1 MRDDAAAL
9 RYFRTLASKGDVKA
23 MYECG
28 MMYLEGKGTS
38 KDAEQAL
45 KYFRQASEKGDVE
58 ASFKCGELEKDK
70 AQAAKYYKIAADRGN
85 VKAAKIYLGLNEQGI
100 VRNQAETPEKYLKL
114 LAEKGDGDAMLALG
128 RLSKEPKEALGWY
141 EKSAAKGNTAA
152 KAYLALLYADGKEV
166 RKDSRKALEL
176 AKSAA
181 EKKELAA
188 MTLLGRMYYEGDGV
202 EKSAARRT
210 A

>member
-1 MRDDAAAL
+1 
-9 RYFRTLASKGDVKA
+9 
-23 MYECG
+23 
-28 MMYLEGKGTS
+28 
-38 KDAEQAL
+38 
-45 KYFRQASEKGDVE
+45 
-58 ASFKCGELEKDK
+58 
-70 AQAAKYYKIAADRGN
+70 
-85 VKAAKIYLGLNEQGI
+85 
-100 VRNQAETPEKYLKL
+100 
-114 LAEKGDGDAMLALG
+114 MLALG

-181 EKKELAA
+181 EKKDLAA

-202 EKSAARRT
+202 EKSAAEAMKYLLEPAEQGEPYAVEKVGRMLYDARDYAKAEKYLESAVKKSKDPADMYRLGMIAYRGSGVKQDFSKAYDWFVQAAEKKMPPPCIRSGVCTIAAT